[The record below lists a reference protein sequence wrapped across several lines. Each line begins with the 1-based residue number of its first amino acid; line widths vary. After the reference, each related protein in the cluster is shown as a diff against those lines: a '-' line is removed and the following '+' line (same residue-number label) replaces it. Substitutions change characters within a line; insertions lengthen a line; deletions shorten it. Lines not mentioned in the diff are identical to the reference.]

1 MIAEIHL
8 PAKKVQTLYSIIEF
22 NNKHEATAPEQLSFE
37 ILVGINP
44 YPAPLKD
51 FFFKSHYN
59 PKYTYNCISASL
71 FKACCGL
78 LYSQPRFKE
87 IYIMTREPV

>member
-51 FFFKSHYN
+51 FFFLNHTIIQN
-59 PKYTYNCISASL
+59 IHTTASL
-71 FKACCGL
+71 QVFLKHVVVSFTASHVL
-78 LYSQPRFKE
+78 KRS
-87 IYIMTREPV
+87 I

>member
-44 YPAPLKD
+44 YPAPLRI
-51 FFFKSHYN
+51 FFLNHTIIQN
-59 PKYTYNCISASL
+59 IHTTASL
-71 FKACCGL
+71 QVFLKHVVVSFTASHVL
-78 LYSQPRFKE
+78 KRS
-87 IYIMTREPV
+87 I